1 MDLTQVIVG
10 EVVTEK
16 AEAAK
21 AKKVH
26 TLKVHPK
33 ATKIDVKQAL
43 RRHYGVEPAD
53 VRIMKVKP
61 KRRLVGRGKY
71 LQKRDQEK
79 RAIVTLGEKSK
90 VLDLTSLST

>member
-1 MDLTQVIVG
+1 MELTQVIAG

-16 AEAAK
+16 AESAK
-21 AKKVH
+21 ANKVH

-43 RRHYGVEPAD
+43 RRHYGVEPKD

-71 LQKRDQEK
+71 LQKRDAEK

-90 VLDLTSLST
+90 ALDLTSLST